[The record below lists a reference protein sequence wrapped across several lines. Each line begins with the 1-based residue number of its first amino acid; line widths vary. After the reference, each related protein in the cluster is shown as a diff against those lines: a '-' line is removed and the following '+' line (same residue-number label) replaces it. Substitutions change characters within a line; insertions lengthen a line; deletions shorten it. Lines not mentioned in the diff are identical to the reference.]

1 VTTSQFLVT
10 VQAASSSGSPGL
22 QHEKDDNRNEYWRY
36 DDASNGKSVIR
47 AAIVLHVCDG
57 AAATLILEKC
67 LYGRGSCRSY
77 ESRKHSGEWNDPREW
92 FGATAADME
101 SGRLNLLGGRCRLY
115 SSTTLQ

>member
-1 VTTSQFLVT
+1 VTTSQNLVT

-36 DDASNGKSVIR
+36 DDASNGKSGIR

-57 AAATLILEKC
+57 AAATRILEKC

-77 ESRKHSGEWNDPREW
+77 ESRKHSGEWNEPREW
-92 FGATAADME
+92 FGATVSDME
-101 SGRLNLLGGRCRLY
+101 SGRLNLLGGRCQLY
-115 SSTTLQ
+115 SSPTLQ